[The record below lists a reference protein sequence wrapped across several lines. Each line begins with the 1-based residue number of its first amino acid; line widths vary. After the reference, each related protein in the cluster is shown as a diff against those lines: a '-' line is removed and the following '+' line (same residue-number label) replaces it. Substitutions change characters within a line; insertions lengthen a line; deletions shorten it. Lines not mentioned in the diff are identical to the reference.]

1 MIRTVYRFAAAGVL
15 VPIILIAIRSLEL
28 HIDPQAIPY
37 SSLYGFYL
45 WPSWIMMMA
54 ADRAD
59 SLTIAVILSV
69 SILANVLLYVIIGL
83 AVGGMWKLLLKL
95 RGVRGSLPAR

>member
-1 MIRTVYRFAAAGVL
+1 MIRIIYGFAAAGVL
-15 VPIILIAIRSLEL
+15 VPIILIGIRSLEL
-28 HIDPQAIPY
+28 HIDPQTIPY

-45 WPSWIMMMA
+45 WPSWIMLMA

-59 SLTIAVILSV
+59 TLTVGVILSV
-69 SILANVLLYVIIGL
+69 SILVNVLLYTIIGL
-83 AVGGMWKLLLKL
+83 VVGGMWKLLLKL

>member
-1 MIRTVYRFAAAGVL
+1 MIRIVYRFAAAGVL

-28 HIDPQAIPY
+28 HIDPETIPY

-59 SLTIAVILSV
+59 SLTVAVILSV
-69 SILANVLLYVIIGL
+69 SILANVLLYTIIGL
-83 AVGGMWKLLLKL
+83 VAVGTWKLLLRL
-95 RGVRGSLPAR
+95 PRVRGSPEK